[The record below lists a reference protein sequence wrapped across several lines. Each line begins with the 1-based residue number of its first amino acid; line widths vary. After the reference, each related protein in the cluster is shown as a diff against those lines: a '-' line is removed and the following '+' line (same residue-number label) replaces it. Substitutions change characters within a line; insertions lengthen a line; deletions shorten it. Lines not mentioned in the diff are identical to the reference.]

1 MKFALIYFFHNNA
14 IEICRSDS
22 ILGYENEENP
32 LIRVNEIVRVWCRPR
47 QKRKSSSNTNS
58 NSSLEAENNKCVE
71 LDINTTTSSNS
82 TSNVRIENVST
93 FAAKVLAVADTREV
107 LLHVDVSEDILGGGA
122 LSGSIDES
130 CKKKTCLDEDISER
144 KLDTKYDLKDIKVE
158 IETKYACDNSFK
170 TNLLS
175 NSVYEIFDS
184 GEENLRS
191 GALSGSTDEACKKET
206 CLDEDTS
213 ERKLD
218 TKYDLKD
225 LKVEI
230 ETKYACDNSFK
241 TNLLS
246 NSVCEI
252 FDSKEENSDSKSMM
266 EIVKTEESC
275 VSALSQDE
283 VLHKKEETEIEEAVG
298 MVPGMEAEEKLKA
311 VQFWNVVSE
320 KLQEIVNNSAADI
333 NAVALKME
341 KENAEK
347 LTLSSQQQTSSL
359 PSQEEKTAFMTTA
372 GSFSTHDEFQGTTVY
387 RENGTLSTDQSLVY
401 LSGNTLPDPSLNSS
415 APSHTHPSSDIQKLS
430 PVSPSLPP
438 AAAVLMDSSEQSSTF
453 ETQPC
458 EAQSTSSDI
467 KSWTDPKDVTKISNS
482 SKVTNTDIS
491 QNSSPKASNTSNSE
505 NITDIIESNDES
517 DSDEEVADLVNED
530 SADNIDQ
537 KTTEIVVIQSEG
549 VDRKRGR
556 RSRVGDDTKNLSC
569 EWCLRQ
575 FPHISSLTSHR
586 MVHMKPYE
594 CKECKARFSNKGNLT
609 VHQRRHTG
617 EKPYSCDNCN
627 AKFSTKGNLRRHV
640 RTHSGENREK
650 PWQCPHCGG
659 CFTEKKSLTVHMRR
673 HTGERPYK

>member
-283 VLHKKEETEIEEAVG
+283 VLHKKEETETTKDKE
-298 MVPGMEAEEKLKA
+298 
-311 VQFWNVVSE
+311 
-320 KLQEIVNNSAADI
+320 SAADSFI
-333 NAVALKME
+333 SRKRCKESRIQTMFMKEGKKKTSHGEEPTMQSSVSKTQTSIQLLRE
-341 KENAEK
+341 KEDARDCSNKTSVSMNDTNKTEGRK
-347 LTLSSQQQTSSL
+347 LRTRH
-359 PSQEEKTAFMTTA
+359 K
-372 GSFSTHDEFQGTTVY
+372 VY
-387 RENGTLSTDQSLVY
+387 TENK
-401 LSGNTLPDPSLNSS
+401 
-415 APSHTHPSSDIQKLS
+415 SD
-430 PVSPSLPP
+430 
-438 AAAVLMDSSEQSSTF
+438 
-453 ETQPC
+453 
-458 EAQSTSSDI
+458 
-467 KSWTDPKDVTKISNS
+467 
-482 SKVTNTDIS
+482 
-491 QNSSPKASNTSNSE
+491 
-505 NITDIIESNDES
+505 
-517 DSDEEVADLVNED
+517 DEEERLSCGECGKDYKNKKQLRRHLLIHKRTKLLSCGEEERLKCDECGKDYKNKKQLKRHLLIHKRTKLLSCGEEERLKCDECGKDFINKKSLWNHQLIHRKSKLFSCNVCGRAFKLLPYLKNH
-530 SADNIDQ
+530 S
-537 KTTEIVVIQSEG
+537 VIH
-549 VDRKRGR
+549 RKKKPYCCDVCGR
-556 RSRVGDDTKNLSC
+556 RFAQKFAL
-569 EWCLRQ
+569 
-575 FPHISSLTSHR
+575 ISHR
-586 MVHMKPYE
+586 KIHTGEKPYE
-594 CKECKARFSNKGNLT
+594 CNICHKKFRQNTNLKC
-609 VHQRRHTG
+609 HIMIHTG
-617 EKPYSCDNCN
+617 EKPYSCNVCDK
-627 AKFSTKGNLRRHV
+627 AYRSHSHLKSHKLTHKG
-640 RTHSGENREK
+640 EK
-650 PWQCPHCGG
+650 PFKCDVCGKK
-659 CFTEKKSLTVHMRR
+659 FTRVFVLRQHQLV
-673 HTGERPYK
+673 HTGEKPYGCDVCKKTFRQKAHLRSHLLRHKNEK